1 MIPYVN
7 LFLFT
12 NVFKCFCGRAVLL
25 EALSCYLSS
34 FMSKLGKGG
43 WEGGGRERGRE
54 VKGGEPAGGRT
65 PGFPGPLGSGG
76 LSTGAAAWR

>member
-1 MIPYVN
+1 MKMIPYVN

-12 NVFKCFCGRAVLL
+12 NVFGCFCGWAVLL

-43 WEGGGRERGRE
+43 REGEGGR
-54 VKGGEPAGGRT
+54 
-65 PGFPGPLGSGG
+65 
-76 LSTGAAAWR
+76 

>member
-12 NVFKCFCGRAVLL
+12 NVFGCFCSWAVLL

-43 WEGGGRERGRE
+43 REGGGRE

-65 PGFPGPLGSGG
+65 PGSPGPLGRGG